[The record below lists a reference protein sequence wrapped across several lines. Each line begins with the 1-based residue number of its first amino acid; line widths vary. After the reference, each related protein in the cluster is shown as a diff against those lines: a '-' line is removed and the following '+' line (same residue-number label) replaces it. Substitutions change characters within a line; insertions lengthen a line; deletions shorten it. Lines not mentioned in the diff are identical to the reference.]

1 MRSPSGLGK
10 VKPRLFISA
19 SIASAILDE
28 NLPNMSYTVLD
39 PTNLKISISLHIQSH
54 FLSHHGS
61 FSLEWL

>member
-39 PTNLKISISLHIQSH
+39 PTNLKISLSFNIQSH